1 MEQPFRSVKCENFS
15 SSVLSVH
22 ISCSPLVVVIAM
34 KKKKKYSTVIAS
46 KCLTHSN
53 SVSLLQAT

>member
-22 ISCSPLVVVIAM
+22 ISCSPSVVVIAM
-34 KKKKKYSTVIAS
+34 KKKKKYSTD
-46 KCLTHSN
+46 SN
-53 SVSLLQAT
+53 SIKMSNAF